1 MSSNFTLFSSP
12 LDPSYQT
19 VFRERETDVQPDL
32 AEEFLREI
40 EHEKNLERE
49 ENYRDTL
56 RHLWE
61 KYQQQENDIE
71 NELFEDERKH
81 SEPINYDKRRPY
93 SDMGASYW
101 SSPQGMDK
109 KKRNFPILPWLPATR
124 KKRFP
129 VAKRSPKPLSEDVS
143 GTGTNDKVAKDL
155 QAIFGEAAPEED
167 KKKKRSNDDLDI
179 SNKPTNGVDKKND
192 HAHHD
197 DHHDDEENE
206 KEDHHNHAQ
215 EHDDD
220 EDFDDSDSDDDD
232 KKKKRAVKTKR
243 SNLEVVKEDQII
255 PGDISDF
262 KKKKSVD
269 WSNYFGM
276 DRRKKSDWM
285 MNKFK

>member
-1 MSSNFTLFSSP
+1 M
-12 LDPSYQT
+12 
-19 VFRERETDVQPDL
+19 

-49 ENYRDTL
+49 EKYRDTL

-61 KYQQQENDIE
+61 KYQQQENEIE

-81 SEPINYDKRRPY
+81 LEPINYDKRRPY

-101 SSPQGMDK
+101 SPPQGMDK

-143 GTGTNDKVAKDL
+143 ATATNDKVAKDL
-155 QAIFGEAAPEED
+155 QAIFGETSPQEED
-167 KKKKRSNDDLDI
+167 KKKKRSSGDEGSDLVKK
-179 SNKPTNGVDKKND
+179 NKADKKND
-192 HAHHD
+192 HSHNVENQHDEDENENHHD
-197 DHHDDEENE
+197 HNQELDHEHD
-206 KEDHHNHAQ
+206 HAQ

-232 KKKKRAVKTKR
+232 KKKKRAVKNKR
-243 SNLEVVKEDQII
+243 SNLEIVKEDQII

>member
-1 MSSNFTLFSSP
+1 M
-12 LDPSYQT
+12 
-19 VFRERETDVQPDL
+19 
-32 AEEFLREI
+32 
-40 EHEKNLERE
+40 ERE
-49 ENYRDTL
+49 EKYRDTL

-61 KYQQQENDIE
+61 KYQQQENEIE

-81 SEPINYDKRRPY
+81 SEPIIYDKRRPY

-101 SSPQGMDK
+101 SPPQGMDK

-129 VAKRSPKPLSEDVS
+129 VAKRSPKPLIDDVS

-155 QAIFGEAAPEED
+155 QAIFGDTAAPQED

-179 SNKPTNGVDKKND
+179 NNKPNGVDKKND
-192 HAHHD
+192 HSHND
-197 DHHDDEENE
+197 EDENDNEDHHDH
-206 KEDHHNHAQ
+206 DHAK

-232 KKKKRAVKTKR
+232 KKKKRAIKKR

-276 DRRKKSDWM
+276 DRKKKSDWM